1 MAKANE
7 SAFEAAKNAYTMYG
21 WFLQEV
27 AREAGWDKAIAIHAG
42 VGDKIGG
49 MLGGMVRAKCG
60 EQKPDATCIAAV
72 LEDAYKGF
80 GIDYEIQV
88 SDNGVTSRYERCPFY
103 AGLAVAGIDHATIQK
118 LCQGIEGRQY
128 KQLHGLVPELTGK
141 VKIRENPGD
150 NCVEEF
156 VLAR

>member
-60 EQKPDATCIAAV
+60 EQKADAACVSAV
-72 LEDAYKGF
+72 LEETNKGF
-80 GIDYEIQV
+80 GIDYEVQA
-88 SDNGVTSRYERCPFY
+88 SNGGVTARYERCPVY
-103 AGLAVAGIDHATIQK
+103 EGLAVAGIDHTTIQR
-118 LCQGIEGRQY
+118 LCQGISSRQY
-128 KQLHGLVPELTGK
+128 EHLHALVPELTGK
-141 VKIRENPGD
+141 VKIRESASD
-150 NCVEEF
+150 NCVEEYI
-156 VLAR
+156 LAK